1 MFCCPPK
8 RQADFSFAMDFIRIE
23 VANIDDEAA
32 ESVSEVF
39 NRLGY
44 GGAVI
49 ETLPPDFAANTVS
62 TLIPAEDDDRL
73 QKIEISLALMGQA
86 LPNGLPAPQMK
97 FVGQNDWAESWKEHF
112 HVVHIGRRVVVQP
125 SWREY
130 TPQPGEVIIHL
141 DPGLAFGSGL
151 HPTTQLC
158 LQILQTMSLEGIAV
172 LDVGTG
178 SGILSIAAAKMGAG
192 PLWAVDVDDVAV
204 RVAQENFERN
214 GLAANQ
220 ATVGSAVDAGG
231 RQWSLVVANIL
242 SNILIGIMADLK
254 AALAPGGRLILSGI
268 INEQEQAMR
277 ECLVQH
283 ALTIESRHE
292 EGDWVAFV
300 VSR

>member
-1 MFCCPPK
+1 
-8 RQADFSFAMDFIRIE
+8 MDFIKIV

-32 ESVSEVF
+32 ESVSEIF

-49 ETLPPDFAANTVS
+49 ETLPPNFIANTVS
-62 TLIPAEDDDRL
+62 TIIPAEDDDRL
-73 QKIEISLALMGQA
+73 QKIEISLALIGKA
-86 LPNGLPAPQMK
+86 LPDGLPPPQMN

-112 HVVHIGRRVVVQP
+112 HVVHIGQRVVIQP
-125 SWREY
+125 SWRDY
-130 TPQPGEVIIHL
+130 TPQANEVIVHL

-158 LQILQTMSLEGIAV
+158 LQILQSMSLRQVAMF
-172 LDVGTG
+172 DVGTG

-192 PLWAVDVDDVAV
+192 PIRAVDVDVVAV

-214 GLAANQ
+214 HLPALEAA
-220 ATVGSAVDAGG
+220 VGSAIDTGG
-231 RQWSLVVANIL
+231 RQWPLVMANIL
-242 SNILIGIMADLK
+242 SNILINIMADLK

-277 ECLVQH
+277 DCLAQH
-283 ALTIESRHE
+283 DLTIETRRE
-292 EGDWVAFV
+292 EGDWIAFV